1 MISIKD
7 YSIEKKISTQ
17 AVYKQLKIHAKK
29 LDGHIIKAG
38 GKKMLDD
45 YAVDYLSNLSENNPI
60 VLSDRQ
66 MKQEIERLQAREIE
80 LLNELNQKNNI
91 IIHLQQENRMLIE
104 QKNEKKSLFSKIFK
118 KQ

>member
-17 AVYKQLKIHAKK
+17 AVYKQLKIHAKE

-45 YAVDYLSNLSENNPI
+45 YAVDYLSNLSDNNPI

-66 MKQEIERLQAREIE
+66 LRQEIERLQAREIE
-80 LLNELNQKNNI
+80 LLNELNQKSNI

-104 QKNEKKSLFSKIFK
+104 QKNEKKGFLSNFFK
-118 KQ
+118 KR